1 MSFVRPLRLPN
12 VSNVGSNQTATI
24 GMPVGNHTYE
34 SVNLKLTDIDK
45 DKVTNIDILANGK
58 PIQSYKSVADLEA
71 ISQFYGYHIESGEV
85 EIPFYREHFTNSGQ
99 ARMFNFGVADVSTA
113 EVRFDIGAV
122 SGSPAVQAMAPRYT
136 HVGQQAAKA
145 NSLGAITKIRNFVH
159 ATSVGGRF
167 EISDLPREAFLQALH
182 LKSDKI
188 AEVRLEIDGQV
199 VFEMT
204 KERMEAFMK
213 RKGRSPQAGWFHLD
227 WMTTNELGNQ
237 LSLEGKKDF
246 RLIIEM
252 SEAGS
257 IILYPE
263 YWSGFG
269 GI

>member
-12 VSNVGSNQTATI
+12 VSNVGSGQTATI

-34 SVNLKLTDIDK
+34 SVNLKLTDIAK
-45 DKVTNIDILANGK
+45 DKVTNIDVLANGK

-71 ISQFYGYHIESGEV
+71 ISQFYGYHISTSEV

-99 ARMFNFGVADVSTA
+99 ARMFNFGVNDVSTA
-113 EVRFDIGAV
+113 EVRFDIGTV
-122 SGSPAVQAMAPRYT
+122 TGSPAVHAMAPRYS
-136 HVGQQAAKA
+136 HVGAQADKA

-159 ATSVGGRF
+159 ATSVAGRF

-188 AEVRLEIDGQV
+188 TEVRLEIDGQV
-199 VFEMT
+199 VWEMT
-204 KERMEAFMK
+204 KDRMTEFLK
-213 RKGRSPQAGWFHLD
+213 RKGRTPQTGWYHLD
-227 WMTTNELGNQ
+227 WMTTNEIGNQ
-237 LSLEGKKDF
+237 LSLEGKRDF

-252 SEAGS
+252 SAADS
-257 IILYPE
+257 VILYPE